1 MSLESLMMRVV
12 VQVLALVVVL
22 AIGAASWLA
31 LEHYGAQPEVGAGRG
46 GPGGF
51 ASPVEVVSVGIA
63 RLERVAVAVGSTR
76 ARESIDVV
84 AEVPGR
90 IRAILVEEGQRVE
103 TGQVLFELD
112 RRSEEADVRELS
124 AVVSDHERRLQ
135 RSLALLQDASI
146 SEAQVDS
153 DRAALE
159 TARARLSAAEA
170 RLDERSIRAPFAGV
184 VGLRTIS
191 TGAYV
196 TPGTRLTTL
205 DDLATLRLEFSVPER
220 YLSLLAPGLTVVAR
234 SAGPDGREFRGEV
247 RRVATRVD
255 PVSRSV
261 EVQSELPNPDGALL
275 PGMFMTVRL
284 VLGRNQEA
292 VMVPEE
298 ALVPQ
303 SERMF
308 VFRLVGDVVE
318 RVSVVVGQRS
328 DGLVEVI
335 EGLAAGDQ
343 VVVSGVQRLRDGAAV
358 RVLGGEPAA
367 GPPAAAPGGTRD
379 GA

>member
-1 MSLESLMMRVV
+1 MRVV

-22 AIGAASWLA
+22 AIGAATWFA
-31 LEHYGAQPEVGAGRG
+31 LEHFGAQPEVGAGRG

-51 ASPVEVVSVGIA
+51 ASPVEVVSVGTA
-63 RLERVAVAVGSTR
+63 RLERVAVAVGNTR

-90 IRAILVEEGQRVE
+90 IRAILVEEGQRVG

-112 RRSEEADVRELS
+112 RRTEEADVRELR

-146 SEAQVDS
+146 SEAQVDG

-159 TARARLSAAEA
+159 TAQARLAAAEA
-170 RLDERSIRAPFAGV
+170 RFDERSIRAPFAGV
-184 VGLRTIS
+184 VGLRTVS

-205 DDLATLRLEFSVPER
+205 DDLEALRLEFSVPER
-220 YLSLLAPGLTVVAR
+220 YLSLLAPGLSVVAR
-234 SAGPDGREFRGEV
+234 STGPDGQEYRGEV
-247 RRVATRVD
+247 LRVATRVD

-261 EVQSELPNPDGALL
+261 EVQSELPNPDGGLL

-284 VLGRNQEA
+284 VLGRNEEA

-318 RVSVVVGQRS
+318 RVAVVVGQRR
-328 DGLVEVI
+328 DGLVEVS

-343 VVVSGVQRLRDGAAV
+343 VVVSGVQRLRDGAPV
-358 RVLGGEPAA
+358 RVLGGEPPA
-367 GPPAAAPGGTRD
+367 GPPGAGRGGT
-379 GA
+379 